1 MKLAVALQERKDLNE
16 KINQL
21 SYRLNMN
28 SIVQEGES
36 SQENP
41 EDLLKELDECLKEL
55 EHLICRINITN
66 CNTLTNYNNL
76 TLTELIAKKDMLTL
90 KINKY
95 RDLVNNASN
104 LISRVSRS
112 EIKVISNVDVKKT
125 QKQIDSMS
133 KELRIIENTI
143 QETNWLIEL
152 Q

>member
-1 MKLAVALQERKDLNE
+1 M
-16 KINQL
+16 
-21 SYRLNMN
+21 
-28 SIVQEGES
+28 
-36 SQENP
+36 
-41 EDLLKELDECLKEL
+41 

-76 TLTELIAKKDMLTL
+76 TLTELIAKKDMLTQ

-125 QKQIDSMS
+125 QKQIDLMS

-152 Q
+152 L

>member
-1 MKLAVALQERKDLNE
+1 M
-16 KINQL
+16 
-21 SYRLNMN
+21 
-28 SIVQEGES
+28 
-36 SQENP
+36 
-41 EDLLKELDECLKEL
+41 

-76 TLTELIAKKDMLTL
+76 ILTELIAKKDMLTL

-125 QKQIDSMS
+125 QKQIDLMS

>member
-1 MKLAVALQERKDLNE
+1 M
-16 KINQL
+16 
-21 SYRLNMN
+21 
-28 SIVQEGES
+28 
-36 SQENP
+36 
-41 EDLLKELDECLKEL
+41 

-125 QKQIDSMS
+125 QKQIDLMS
-133 KELRIIENTI
+133 KELRIIENII

>member
-76 TLTELIAKKDMLTL
+76 TLTDMLTL

-125 QKQIDSMS
+125 QKQIDLMS